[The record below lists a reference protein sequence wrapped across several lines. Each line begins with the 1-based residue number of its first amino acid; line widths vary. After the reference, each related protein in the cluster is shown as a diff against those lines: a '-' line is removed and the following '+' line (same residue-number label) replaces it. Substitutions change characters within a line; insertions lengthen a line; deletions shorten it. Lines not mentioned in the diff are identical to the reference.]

1 MALKDMF
8 KLNPSKVPVQVYTG
22 GNSGV
27 YTLYKDRTVRKQFG
41 EHPGRHSVDD
51 ITIELEDG
59 SEFQKRVT
67 LGRVVMVGVFAPL
80 IKKKSGGEKWML
92 IEGKDFSWLEEVPRK
107 KQQDAVR
114 FVQAVK
120 KAQREG
126 AQS

>member
-8 KLNPSKVPVQVYTG
+8 KLNPSKTPVQVYS
-22 GNSGV
+22 GNGV
-27 YTLYKDRTVRKQFG
+27 YTLYKDRTVRKQLG
-41 EHPGRHSVDD
+41 DNPGRYSVDE

-59 SEFQKRVT
+59 SDLQERVT

-92 IEGKDFSWLEEVPRK
+92 IEGEDFSWLEEVPRK